1 MDILYHGLVGDHHE
15 CVVPISILP
24 DPLISI
30 SALMGTVHDFS
41 GLVTTRF
48 MLGLAEGGLFPGINL
63 LLTTWYNRNEQ
74 NMAIALFYA
83 GATLA
88 GAFGGILAFGIRHM
102 DGVGG
107 KAGWAWMYVA
117 CISLLPIRTSSVFLY

>member
-1 MDILYHGLVGDHHE
+1 MDIHYHGLVGDHHE

-30 SALMGTVHDFS
+30 SALMGTVHNFS

-48 MLGLAEGGLFPGINL
+48 MLGLAEGGLFPGINF

-74 NMAIALFYA
+74 NMAISLFFA
-83 GATLA
+83 GSTLA

-102 DGVGG
+102 NGVSG
-107 KAGWAWMYVA
+107 
-117 CISLLPIRTSSVFLY
+117 